1 MANIYDVGTSAL
13 TAMQRAIATTG
24 HNIANVNTEGYSRQ
38 EVSLSTRNPER
49 VGAVEIGTGVEV
61 SRIKR
66 AHDQFLMSDVQS
78 RASSNGEDQVKNR
91 LDDGRAAL
99 KIDRPI

>member
-13 TAMQRAIATTG
+13 TSMQRAIATTG

-66 AHDQFLMSDVQS
+66 AHDQF
-78 RASSNGEDQVKNR
+78 
-91 LDDGRAAL
+91 
-99 KIDRPI
+99 